1 MTDKEFKNLQI
12 GDVVLGGSGLE
23 YVIQQSYEDHYV
35 GTRTVTITNQD
46 EWELIKS
53 REEIKVTMESEEIPD
68 NPGISAGLPWSQ
80 NP

>member
-23 YVIQQSYEDHYV
+23 YVIQQSYEDHYI
-35 GTRTVTITNQD
+35 GARTITITNQD
-46 EWELIKS
+46 EWELIK
-53 REEIKVTMESEEIPD
+53 REEIPD